1 MTAYL
6 SLIHFSLGVGPATNS
21 DWYFTALG
29 CFLALLNVVLVSIKT
44 LASNR
49 LVTDSLEVSP
59 IELLLWVFPFCS
71 VKSLLCSIFAEE
83 VNACLAWNQEGSLTP
98 HNMLTLASKGC
109 LAFLLKISSFY
120 TSRLAGDSFI
130 VGANLDQ
137 CLTILLAVVVFD
149 MHVDLLSIYSMAA
162 LAGALIYCQVK
173 LDCRG
178 RSRFRGDDGLCTA
191 LARGGTG

>member
-6 SLIHFSLGVGPATNS
+6 TLIPFSLGVGPTTNS

-29 CFLALLNVVLVSIKT
+29 CFLALLSIVLVSIRT

-49 LVTDSLEVSP
+49 LITDSLEISP
-59 IELLLWVFPFCS
+59 VELLLWVSPFAALS
-71 VKSLLCSIFAEE
+71 PLLCAIFAK
-83 VNACLAWNQEGSLTP
+83 VSACLAWNQEGNLTP
-98 HNMLTLASKGC
+98 HNMLKLACKGC

-120 TSRLAGDSFI
+120 TNRLAGDSFI

-149 MHVDLLSIYSMAA
+149 MHVDLLSVYSMAA
-162 LAGALIYCQVK
+162 LAGTLYYQVK
-173 LDCRG
+173 LDCKG
-178 RSRFRGDDGLCTA
+178 RSKFRGDDGLCTA